1 MDIQF
6 NNLRQEKDAIGVVF
20 CDNKCRLIGYGKK
33 LDQLSKKYISN
44 IIKSDI
50 SFQERNSKN
59 FDYSI
64 IHQPAN
70 LKLSKLYVFK
80 LKNIKDYQI
89 RDFQILG
96 GHLNSLIKFYKETT
110 VIVYPDGISSSKVGS
125 LSAISEMI
133 LGMSLASYS
142 FTKYFSKKDDKKN
155 KNKTKK
161 KKVKIYS
168 SQHTRLAKNYESIS
182 AIHQGVTLTRNLVT

>member
-6 NNLRQEKDAIGVVF
+6 NNLRQEKDAIGLIF

-33 LDQLSKKYISN
+33 LDQQSKKFVSN

-70 LKLSKLYVFK
+70 LKLSKLLQSCRCFQSIVFDT
-80 LKNIKDYQI
+80 I
-89 RDFQILG
+89 FQC
-96 GHLNSLIKFYKETT
+96 T
-110 VIVYPDGISSSKVGS
+110 P
-125 LSAISEMI
+125 
-133 LGMSLASYS
+133 
-142 FTKYFSKKDDKKN
+142 
-155 KNKTKK
+155 
-161 KKVKIYS
+161 
-168 SQHTRLAKNYESIS
+168 
-182 AIHQGVTLTRNLVT
+182 LTI